1 MKKVM
6 INGYFVDKHINGIP
20 RYAME
25 IVKRLDKNFA
35 QGEIELIVPK
45 NAINIPNLDNIQVIR
60 IGKKDER
67 TAGILWGNT
76 YFRKYVCEHNAGCIN
91 FTNHAEFVRNSLTT
105 LHDAIWSRKD
115 KYELELLQKENRK
128 LFFKRLIE
136 RGVFYSEAYV
146 KKKTAQYIITVSEF
160 SKVRIAR
167 EFGIEHNR
175 IKVIGA
181 GWEHMKGIQSVNEFN
196 DSRICKNNYFFSLG
210 NIYPHKNV
218 KWIID
223 EAKRMPE
230 EIFVIAGKMP
240 YKFVDVF
247 KEDFPNIIFLG
258 HISEGFMKYLME
270 NCKALLF
277 PSLEEGF
284 GVPPLEAL
292 SLGTQV
298 IVSDIPV
305 MREIYKDTV
314 HYIDP
319 VGKPVDLNEI
329 LNKKTNGDI
338 SEILEKH
345 SWDETAK
352 QWEQLIR
359 EVYA

>member
-6 INGYFVDKHINGIP
+6 INGYFTDKHINGIP

-25 IVKRLDKNFA
+25 IVKRLDKYFTK
-35 QGEIELIVPK
+35 GEIELVVPI
-45 NAINIPNLDNIQVIR
+45 NAVNIPDLENIQVIR
-60 IGKKDER
+60 IGRKDKR

-76 YFRKYVCEHNAGCIN
+76 YFRKYVRKNEAGCVN
-91 FTNHAEFVRNSLTT
+91 FTNHAEFVYNSLTT

-115 KYELELLQKENRK
+115 EYGLELLQKESRK
-128 LFFKRLIE
+128 LYLKRMIE

-146 KKKTAQYIITVSEF
+146 KKRTAQYIITVSEF
-160 SKVRIAR
+160 SKERIISQ
-167 EFGIEHNR
+167 FGIENNR

-181 GWEHMKGIQSVNEFN
+181 GWEHMKEIHSVNEYN
-196 DSRICKNNYFFSLG
+196 DERICKRKYFFSLG
-210 NIYPHKNV
+210 NLYPHKNI

-230 EIFVIAGKMP
+230 EIFVVAGKMP
-240 YKFVDVF
+240 YNFVNVF
-247 KEDFPNIIFLG
+247 KAELPNIIFLG
-258 HISEGFMKYLME
+258 HISEEYMKYLME

-292 SLGTQV
+292 ALGSRV
-298 IVSDIPV
+298 IASDIPV
-305 MREIYKDTV
+305 MREIYEDTI

-319 VGKPVDLNEI
+319 VGEPVDLNDI
-329 LNKKTNGDI
+329 LNEKLNGNV
-338 SEILEKH
+338 SKILAKH
-345 SWDETAK
+345 SWDNTAR
-352 QWEQLIR
+352 QWEELIR
-359 EVYA
+359 EVYM